1 LGSIQ
6 QGVHVMKIIKQTR
19 DHLIIEDFAWRFG
32 LLFFAGGVIYGCL
45 LYRDGDPLWQSML
58 AVGGFGLVG
67 WTRAYCLHVIFDR
80 GEGFVH
86 IEERRVGWL
95 RRRSMPLAEI
105 AAVELVERRAITDPT
120 TWRVELKMC
129 NGTGVPLLRE
139 FTSRDEQYRPIAAV
153 IGKFLDVPVVER
165 EGRD

>member
-1 LGSIQ
+1 
-6 QGVHVMKIIKQTR
+6 MKIIKQTR
-19 DHLIIEDFAWRFG
+19 DRLVIEDFAWRFG

-67 WTRAYCLHVIFDR
+67 WMRAYRLLVIFDR
-80 GEGFVH
+80 GEGFVRM
-86 IEERRVGWL
+86 EERRVGW
-95 RRRSMPLAEI
+95 RRCRSVPLAEI
-105 AAVELVERRAITDPT
+105 AAVDLVERRAVTDPT
-120 TWRVELKMC
+120 TWRVELKMRRGP
-129 NGTGVPLLRE
+129 NAPLLWE
-139 FTSRDEQYRPIAAV
+139 FTSRDEQYRPIAAA

>member
-1 LGSIQ
+1 
-6 QGVHVMKIIKQTR
+6 MKVIKQTS

-45 LYRDGDPLWQSML
+45 LYRDGDPLWQAML

-67 WTRAYCLHVIFDR
+67 WVRAYRLRVIFDR
-80 GEGFVH
+80 REGFVH
-86 IEERRVGWL
+86 IEERRVGWH
-95 RRRSMPLAEI
+95 RCRSMPLAEV
-105 AAVELVERRAITDPT
+105 AAVDLVERQAVSDST

-129 NGTGVPLLRE
+129 SGPNVPLLWE
-139 FTSRDEQYRPIAAV
+139 FTSRDEQYRPVAAA
-153 IGKFLDVPVVER
+153 IGQFLEVPVVER